1 MHILSCIYYLTYVS
15 LLFAALCIRI
25 LQLFGGLEDLQRAP
39 WGSVALVQT
48 RQIHTHSHTLY
59 RGVPISGGGGG
70 GSGHTKQQGK
80 GVLCLLFVWMVYLC
94 G

>member
-1 MHILSCIYYLTYVS
+1 M
-15 LLFAALCIRI
+15 

-59 RGVPISGGGGG
+59 RGVSG
-70 GSGHTKQQGK
+70 GSGHSKQQG
-80 GVLCLLFVWMVYLC
+80 
-94 G
+94 